1 MADSNARLAL
11 VTGAGQGIGAAVTG
25 QLVSEGMRVI
35 AMEKRVDLLD
45 GLVAKFGDKVIPSE
59 LDLCEMTSISG
70 VVSELVQ
77 EHGPVTAL
85 VNNAGVWPG
94 SPIVDMDDKTW
105 RLNFAI
111 NVDAPFALMR
121 CLAPVMAEAGGGGV
135 VTVASRNAFR
145 SSTNNAGYDASKA
158 AVVALTR
165 TAAGDFARN
174 NIRVNT
180 VCPGVISTPGNSSA
194 EESLFKAAYTKQI
207 PMDRYGEP
215 EEIARVLSFLLSE
228 ASSFLTGQAI
238 VVDGGQI
245 ACQDNARY
253 LEIPGLR

>member
-1 MADSNARLAL
+1 
-11 VTGAGQGIGAAVTG
+11 
-25 QLVSEGMRVI
+25 
-35 AMEKRVDLLD
+35 
-45 GLVAKFGDKVIPSE
+45 
-59 LDLCEMTSISG
+59 
-70 VVSELVQ
+70 
-77 EHGPVTAL
+77 
-85 VNNAGVWPG
+85 
-94 SPIVDMDDKTW
+94 
-105 RLNFAI
+105 
-111 NVDAPFALMR
+111 
-121 CLAPVMAEAGGGGV
+121 MAEAGGGGV

-165 TAAGDFARN
+165 TAAGEFARN

-215 EEIARVLSFLLSE
+215 EEIARVISFLLSE

-238 VVDGGQI
+238 IVDGGQI